1 MAEAENRVD
10 LVLEGGGVK
19 GVGLVG
25 AYSVLIERGFDIEN
39 VAGTSA
45 GAITAAAIAA
55 GFTPDELRELTL
67 ELDYRQFE
75 DKGWEDRLP
84 ILEKTTSLLLDLGI
98 YEGKRFHEWMREL
111 LARKDVHT
119 FGDLVCDE
127 AETDLRYRYKLQV
140 IASDV
145 TNRRLL
151 ILPRDAT
158 KIGVEPDDL
167 EVALAVRMSMSI
179 PIFFEPVHHENPTT
193 GEKIVIVDGGMLSN
207 FPVWLFDAE
216 GIPEWPT
223 FGLLLVEPDLR
234 SHLGTQIEPPRKERG
249 VAALVDYLKSLAQ
262 TMMAAHD
269 RLYVEQAEYART
281 IPIPTLG
288 VKTTEFDITR
298 ERALELYESGRKGA
312 EEFLETWDFDAYI
325 ASFRARKKRPSRRD
339 ALVAAMD
346 APVAPAQGR

>member
-1 MAEAENRVD
+1 MAQVENRVD

-25 AYSVLIERGFDIEN
+25 AYSVLIEHGFDLEN

-55 GFTPDELRELTL
+55 GFTPDELREITL

-75 DKGWEDRLP
+75 DEGWEDRLP
-84 ILEKTTSLLLDLGI
+84 VLEKTTSLLLDLGI
-98 YEGKRFHEWMREL
+98 YEGKRFHEWMRKL

-119 FGDLVCDE
+119 FADLVCDE
-127 AETDLRYRYKLQV
+127 EETDLRYRYKLQV

-145 TNRRLL
+145 TNRQLL
-151 ILPRDAT
+151 ILPRDA
-158 KIGVEPDDL
+158 KKKLGVEPDEL

-179 PIFFEPVHHENPTT
+179 PIFFEPVHHENPET
-193 GEKIVIVDGGMLSN
+193 GEKVIIVDGGMLSN
-207 FPVWLFDAE
+207 FPVWLFDSK
-216 GIPEWPT
+216 GVPDWPT

-269 RLYVEQAEYART
+269 RLYVEQADYART

-288 VKTTEFDITR
+288 VKTTEFDIKR
-298 ERALELYESGRKGA
+298 ERAIALYESGRKAA
-312 EEFLETWDFDAYI
+312 EEFLATWDFEAYI
-325 ASFRARKKRPSRRD
+325 ASFRREKEKRSRRD
-339 ALVAAMD
+339 ILVASMEE
-346 APVAPAQGR
+346 PVVSGPG

>member
-1 MAEAENRVD
+1 MAQVENRVD

-19 GVGLVG
+19 GIGLVG
-25 AYSVLIERGFDIEN
+25 AYSVLIEHGFDIEN

-55 GFTPDELRELTL
+55 GFTPDELRDITL
-67 ELDYRQFE
+67 GLDYNQFE

-111 LARKDVHT
+111 LAQKDVHT

-127 AETDLRYRYKLQV
+127 EETDLRYRYKLQV

-145 TNRRLL
+145 TNRQLL
-151 ILPRDAT
+151 ILPRDA
-158 KIGVEPDDL
+158 KKLGVEPDEL

-179 PIFFEPVHHENPTT
+179 PIFFEPVHHENPATS
-193 GEKIVIVDGGMLSN
+193 EKVVIVDGGMLSN
-207 FPVWLFDAE
+207 FPVWLFDAK
-216 GIPEWPT
+216 GVPDWPT

-269 RLYVEQAEYART
+269 RLYVEQADYART

-288 VKTTEFDITR
+288 VKTTEFNVTR
-298 ERALELYESGRKGA
+298 DRALELYESGRKAA
-312 EEFLETWDFDAYI
+312 EEFLETWDFEAYI
-325 ASFRARKKRPSRRD
+325 ASFRTEKKKRSRRD
-339 ALVAAMD
+339 VLVASMET
-346 APVAPAQGR
+346 PVASARS